1 MQADIGGPPEPPLHD
16 PGGCQT
22 CRRFGLRAAGFAH
35 RHGECIRNSVVAGNE
50 PDFHR
55 TGQGQVRVVI
65 EQVPNDGGATAPGT
79 TDEDRPLRVT
89 HTYKYRPVPDVA

>member
-1 MQADIGGPPEPPLHD
+1 MI
-16 PGGCQT
+16 
-22 CRRFGLRAAGFAH
+22 RVAATP
-35 RHGECIRNSVVAGNE
+35 VVAGNE
-50 PDFHR
+50 SDFHR

-79 TDEDRPLRVT
+79 TDEDRPLRAT